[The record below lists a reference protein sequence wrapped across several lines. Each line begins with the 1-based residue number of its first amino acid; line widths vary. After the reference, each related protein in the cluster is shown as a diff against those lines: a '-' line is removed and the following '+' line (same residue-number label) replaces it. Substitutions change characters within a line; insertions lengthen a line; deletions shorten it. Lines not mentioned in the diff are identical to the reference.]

1 MNHRNQDLST
11 RTVRRDRQ
19 FAHFRALLEDDRERL
34 LESARR
40 AVCGEVHVDA
50 DAISDEIDAA
60 SAEFDLSLIGRLRAR
75 EQGLLNKVQLA
86 LERIEEG
93 TFGECQDCG
102 EAIDERRLAAR
113 PVASLCIDCK
123 TREER
128 QQRSRG

>member
-1 MNHRNQDLST
+1 MNHRNHDVSE

-19 FAHFRALLEDDRERL
+19 LAHFRALLEGDRERL

-40 AVCGEVHVDA
+40 AACGEVHIDPDA
-50 DAISDEIDAA
+50 ASDEIDAA
-60 SAEFDLSLIGRLRAR
+60 SAELDLSLIGRLRAR

-86 LERIEEG
+86 LARIEEG

-102 EAIDERRLAAR
+102 EPIDARRLEAR

-128 QQRSRG
+128 LQRSRG